1 MEKKEKKRIIKKYIF
16 ISFITFAFLITILLT
31 IKYNVE
37 GERNMPFEL
46 SKITIK
52 STLDATNN
60 ESENLWDI
68 NLSQNNDIVIY
79 INKNNNSKSDEKI
92 KAVRLI
98 NKYID
103 TTPIKG
109 NVKMYLPTSN
119 EKNKT
124 YLNHAEDC
132 MATDVEYIG
141 NTFNNYERREIAEDG
156 GQLAFRISNENIATY
171 VSNDDLEVV
180 YNKSLFEKA
189 GVSENEI
196 IFSTKLDLIIET
208 TKNTKY
214 KGTINLELP
223 VGNFEN
229 SGIVSKEITDFSNV
243 VFKREK

>member
-1 MEKKEKKRIIKKYIF
+1 MEKKDKKRIIKKYIF

-31 IKYNVE
+31 LKYNVE
-37 GERNMPFEL
+37 GEKNMPFEL

-79 INKNNNSKSDEKI
+79 INKNNNSQSDEKI
-92 KAVRLI
+92 KSVRLT
-98 NKYID
+98 NKYANN
-103 TTPIKG
+103 TPIKG

-132 MATDVEYIG
+132 LAADVEYLG

-156 GQLAFRISNENIATY
+156 GQLAFRISNEDIATY
-171 VSNDDLEVV
+171 ISNEDTEVA

-189 GVSENEI
+189 GVSEEEIKFSI
-196 IFSTKLDLIIET
+196 IFDLVIET
-208 TKNTKY
+208 TKNNKY

-243 VFKREK
+243 IFKIEK